1 MKKSQQPTNSHIL
14 DAKPGPLSFVVG
26 DWDNADLFYAAVP
39 INGNKLAIVHQA
51 NVIKIC
57 RTAQSARNYITK
69 HQKMRKKIV
78 SNPQSVTVV

>member
-1 MKKSQQPTNSHIL
+1 MSNKQPTNSGIL
-14 DAKPGPLSFVVG
+14 DAQPGPLSFTVG

-51 NVIKIC
+51 NIIKIC
-57 RTAQSARNYITK
+57 RTTQSARNYITK

-78 SNPQSVTVV
+78 SYPQSGPIV

>member
-1 MKKSQQPTNSHIL
+1 MSNKQPTNSDIL
-14 DAKPGPLSFVVG
+14 DAQPGPLSFTVG
-26 DWDNADLFYAAVP
+26 DWEDGDLFYAAVP

-51 NVIKIC
+51 NIIKIC

-78 SNPQSVTVV
+78 SNPQTVTVV

>member
-1 MKKSQQPTNSHIL
+1 MSNKQPTNSGIL
-14 DAKPGPLSFVVG
+14 DAQPGPLSFTVG

-51 NVIKIC
+51 NIIKIC
-57 RTAQSARNYITK
+57 RTTQSARNYITK

-78 SNPQSVTVV
+78 SYPQSVTVV

>member
-1 MKKSQQPTNSHIL
+1 MKVQPTNSHIL
-14 DAKPGPLSFVVG
+14 HANPGPLSFTIG
-26 DWDNADLFYAAVP
+26 DWDDAQLFYAAVP

-51 NVIKIC
+51 NIIKIC

-78 SNPQSVTVV
+78 SNPQTVTVV